1 MNMQA
6 NYRILLVDNNQKH
19 IRIVL
24 DTFEDYPE
32 YNVIVAKSA
41 MEAHEHI
48 ICKKPDLILSEWKLP
63 DGTGLDIINYLDIK
77 NHIHVII
84 MTAFGNEELAVKVM
98 KSGAMDYIV
107 KSKENF
113 AIIPIL
119 INRSLKA
126 WEDIRSKREIE
137 FDNNRKS
144 KILQTMLDAVVDV
157 MCVISENMEILD
169 INQAGV
175 NTIGLKKE
183 AIIGKKCNELNSSH
197 PNSLCTFLCSLAN
210 KCLKEKENYQFFGN
224 SYNLNSY
231 PIIDENDQTSCFL
244 HIIKDNSITDNRN
257 NLFPEIK
264 YNKVY
269 SIDKQ
274 KEFDDSPFF
283 NFKVKTDYLFN

>member
-6 NYRILLVDNNQKH
+6 NFRILLVDNNQKH
-19 IRIVL
+19 IRMVL

-32 YNVIVAKSA
+32 YDVMIANNAL
-41 MEAHEHI
+41 EAHEYI
-48 ICKKPDLILSEWKLP
+48 ICKKPDLIISEWKLS

-77 NHIHVII
+77 NHIPVLIF
-84 MTAFGNEELAVKVM
+84 TAYGNEELAVKVM

-113 AIIPIL
+113 AIVPIL
-119 INRSLKA
+119 INRSLRA
-126 WEDIRSKREIE
+126 WQDIKSKQEIE
-137 FDNNRKS
+137 FDNNRKG

-175 NTIGLKKE
+175 NTIGLKKD
-183 AIIGKKCNELNSSH
+183 AIIGKKCFELNNSH
-197 PNSLCTFLCSLAN
+197 PNSLCTFLCNLAS
-210 KCLKEKENYQFFGN
+210 KCIIEKENYQFFSN

-231 PIIDENDQTSCFL
+231 PIIDDNNQTSCFL
-244 HIIKDNSITDNRN
+244 HIIKDNSVTNNSN

-264 YNKVY
+264 SNKVFSERQY
-269 SIDKQ
+269 
-274 KEFDDSPFF
+274 ELHETPVFNMTVETNYFF
-283 NFKVKTDYLFN
+283 N